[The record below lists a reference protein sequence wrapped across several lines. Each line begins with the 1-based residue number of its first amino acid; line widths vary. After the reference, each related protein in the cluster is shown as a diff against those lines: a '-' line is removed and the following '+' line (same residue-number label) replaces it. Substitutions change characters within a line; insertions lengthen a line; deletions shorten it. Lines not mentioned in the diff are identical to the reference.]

1 MTSKTANWEF
11 SEELFEEYKKKSQI
25 AEVWRRLK
33 KSKTAMLGLF
43 VLATIILLALFADL
57 IRNYQSMAIEQNIMN
72 RLQSPN
78 STHWFGTDAQ
88 GRDLFARVIHG
99 ARISLLLGFS
109 CTAISV
115 FVGLILGSVAGY
127 FGGKIDGVI
136 MRILDSIMSI
146 PAILLSLAIVAVL
159 GQSIP
164 NLIIAMTVA
173 YVPGFARIVRASVL
187 TVIGNEY
194 IEAAKASGLGTFR
207 IISKYVLPN
216 AFGPIIV
223 EITMSVASVI
233 KAVAGLSFIG
243 LGIIPPTPE
252 WGAMLSESREFMR
265 YNPYLVLYP
274 GLAIVLTSL
283 SLNLLGDGL
292 RDALDPRLKD

>member
-43 VLATIILLALFADL
+43 VLTTIILLALFADL

>member
-43 VLATIILLALFADL
+43 VLTTIILLALFADL

-136 MRILDSIMSI
+136 KRILDRIMSI